1 MFSTAARAR
10 LSLGV
15 LTLALGVC
23 SLSSPVSA
31 RAEKAS
37 LFRIFLLEGA
47 PLVSYGEYARVADR
61 VVFSVPIGETGDS
74 PLLQMVSIPSRLVD
88 WGRTEEYAQAVRA
101 KHYAETR
108 GEEDF
113 ALLASRVTLALN
125 DINLTPDPARRLAMA
140 DEARRNLAAWPAANY
155 GYRAA
160 DVAQLVS
167 MLDEMVAEMR
177 SAAGQRFE
185 LSLVATTVAPPPA
198 YVEVLA
204 PPDVQT
210 TWESAFR
217 AAVVSAEP
225 YERMD
230 LLRALS
236 ARLAAAPS
244 SPVTSSLR
252 ARVTSALDA
261 EVKVEK
267 AYQDLMRS
275 SLHDAQQRAARGDAR
290 GLQQVI
296 ARALA
301 ADDRL
306 GRKRTGE
313 MSALL
318 AALDLRLDEAHRV
331 RVARE
336 AWAKRVEV
344 FKAYRRAID
353 EPRDRMNGLSG
364 TLRDI
369 RDHKEP
375 GARQLHRIEI
385 SSTMAI
391 HLLRSIDVPAELQ
404 GAHGLLITALQL
416 ARQAAVLRRDAV
428 SSKNTKLAWDA
439 SSAAAG
445 ALMLAE
451 RAADELKRLI
461 IE

>member
-1 MFSTAARAR
+1 MFSTAACVRR
-10 LSLGV
+10 SLV
-15 LTLALGVC
+15 AVTVALGVC
-23 SLSSPVSA
+23 SLAPLVSA
-31 RAEKAS
+31 RAENAS
-37 LFRIFLLEGA
+37 LFRIFLLQGE
-47 PLVSYGEYARVADR
+47 PLVSYGEFARVGDR
-61 VVFSVPIGETGDS
+61 VVFSVPMGDAADS
-74 PLLQMVSIPSRLVD
+74 RALQIVSIPSSLVD
-88 WGRTEEYAQAVRA
+88 WPRTEEYAQAVRA

-113 ALLASRVTLALN
+113 ALLASRVTMALN
-125 DINLTPDPARRLAMA
+125 DINLAPDSARRLAMA

-160 DVAQLVS
+160 EVAQLVS

-177 SAAGQRFE
+177 SAAGRPFE
-185 LSLVATTVAPPPA
+185 LSLVATTVAAPPD

-204 PPDVQT
+204 PPDLQA

-236 ARLAAAPS
+236 SRLAVAPR
-244 SPVTSSLR
+244 SPAVASLRSQVRSSLE
-252 ARVTSALDA
+252 A
-261 EVKVEK
+261 ELKVEK
-267 AYQDLMRS
+267 AYQELLRS
-275 SLHDAQQRAARGDAR
+275 SLRDAQQRAARGDAH

-296 ARALA
+296 ARALS

-318 AALDLRLDEAHRV
+318 ATLDLRLDEARRV
-331 RVARE
+331 RAARE

-344 FKAYRRAID
+344 FKAYRRATD
-353 EPRDRMNGLSG
+353 EPRDRMNDLSG
-364 TLRDI
+364 ALRDI
-369 RDHKEP
+369 RDHKEL
-375 GARQLHRIEI
+375 GGRSVHRVEI
-385 SSTMAI
+385 HATMAI
-391 HLLRSIDVPAELQ
+391 HQLRPVDVPAELQ
-404 GAHGLLITALQL
+404 GAHGLLVTALQL

>member
-1 MFSTAARAR
+1 
-10 LSLGV
+10 
-15 LTLALGVC
+15 
-23 SLSSPVSA
+23 
-31 RAEKAS
+31 
-37 LFRIFLLEGA
+37 
-47 PLVSYGEYARVADR
+47 
-61 VVFSVPIGETGDS
+61 
-74 PLLQMVSIPSRLVD
+74 
-88 WGRTEEYAQAVRA
+88 
-101 KHYAETR
+101 
-108 GEEDF
+108 
-113 ALLASRVTLALN
+113 
-125 DINLTPDPARRLAMA
+125 
-140 DEARRNLAAWPAANY
+140 
-155 GYRAA
+155 
-160 DVAQLVS
+160 
-167 MLDEMVAEMR
+167 MVAEMR
-177 SAAGQRFE
+177 FAAGQPFE
-185 LSLVATTVAPPPA
+185 LSLVATTVAPPPDL
-198 YVEVLA
+198 VDLLA
-204 PPDVQT
+204 PPDLQAT
-210 TWESAFR
+210 RESAFR

-236 ARLAAAPS
+236 AQLAAAPQ
-244 SPVTSSLR
+244 SPAVASLR
-252 ARVTSALDA
+252 ARVTSSLEA
-261 EVKVEK
+261 ELKLEK

-275 SLHDAQQRAARGDAR
+275 SLYDAQQRAARGDAR

-344 FKAYRRAID
+344 FKAYRRATD
-353 EPRDRMNGLSG
+353 EPRDRMNDLSSA
-364 TLRDI
+364 LRDI
-369 RDHKEP
+369 RDHKDV
-375 GARQLHRIEI
+375 GGRSLHRVEI
-385 SSTMAI
+385 SATMAI
-391 HLLRSIDVPAELQ
+391 HQLRPIDVPAELQ
-404 GAHGLLITALQL
+404 GTHGLLVTALQL

-451 RAADELKRLI
+451 RAADELTRLI